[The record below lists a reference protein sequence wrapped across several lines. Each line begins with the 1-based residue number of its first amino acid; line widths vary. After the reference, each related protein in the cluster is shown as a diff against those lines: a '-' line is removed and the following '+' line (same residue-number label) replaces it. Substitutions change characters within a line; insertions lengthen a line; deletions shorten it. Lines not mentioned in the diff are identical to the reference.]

1 MSLLVFEPA
10 TVDLRMGRS
19 HRSPDHVLGMDV
31 VILGTH
37 VADRKDDYDANAILP
52 WCFISKL
59 SCCGQDIRK
68 RGAPSFKRWIM
79 D

>member
-37 VADRKDDYDANAILP
+37 VADRKDDYDVNAILP
-52 WCFISKL
+52 WRFISKL